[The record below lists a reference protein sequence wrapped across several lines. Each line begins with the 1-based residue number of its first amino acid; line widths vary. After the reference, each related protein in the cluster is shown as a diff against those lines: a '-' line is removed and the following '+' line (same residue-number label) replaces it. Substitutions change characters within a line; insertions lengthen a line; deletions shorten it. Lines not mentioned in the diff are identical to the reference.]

1 MISNFFYTNSSTTT
15 SLYNGLEDEYKKYEI
30 LINIILGDKTEYLG
44 VGVSKNKKSYLMK
57 DNSIYKVKLEDVG
70 AEGFEPPTPWV

>member
-1 MISNFFYTNSSTTT
+1 VFFRFKLNIRKRVIDFKLFYTNSSTTT

-44 VGVSKNKKSYLMK
+44 VGVSKN
-57 DNSIYKVKLEDVG
+57 
-70 AEGFEPPTPWV
+70 